1 MTEMRLLLE
10 KAVEITKK
18 PMAVI
23 MKSGGYIYPEDT
35 ALHISFQEAC
45 TNSGTNYRGWNIYA
59 SGSPEV
65 RFFVCL
71 ASDSYYESETTGLVI
86 LLFNSAVSG
95 EASPGAY
102 LRKAVDGNCDAAE
115 LSILEEKLK
124 DCFPAHM
131 LLIYD
136 YKDSIDEV
144 LEVMAN
150 TLNVKVSLI
159 NDNRIIILAYEED
172 IAEACS
178 AFVKN
183 VLSEL
188 LMECGVI
195 IGGRAEGAGDLHELY
210 ENCMEALCLKRI
222 YSLGDSVL
230 SYDAMYGYRIAN
242 NLEPK
247 LKEFIHHRVFTKE
260 FVDAYN
266 AELGTT
272 IEEFFRNNLN
282 LTDTAAKLYVHRNT
296 LLYRL
301 EKINK
306 YTGFDLKKFEDSWL
320 FKLAWMINKENSR

>member
-1 MTEMRLLLE
+1 MMEMKLLLE
-10 KAVEITKK
+10 KASGITKK
-18 PMAVI
+18 PMAVVT
-23 MKSGGYIYPEDT
+23 KNGSFIYPEDT
-35 ALHISFQEAC
+35 ALCISFEEAC
-45 TNSGTNYRGWNIYA
+45 LNSGTNYHGWNIYVC
-59 SGSPEV
+59 GSPEA
-65 RFFVCL
+65 RFFVGL
-71 ASDSYYESETTGLVI
+71 ASESYFESELTGLVT

-95 EASPGAY
+95 DTSHSAY
-102 LRKAVDGNCDAAE
+102 LRKAVDGDYDAAE
-115 LSILEEKLK
+115 LAILEENLQ
-124 DCFPAHM
+124 DCFPAHI

-150 TLNVKVSLI
+150 TLNVKVSFI
-159 NDNRIIILAYEED
+159 NDNRIIVLADEGD

-188 LMECGVI
+188 LIECGII
-195 IGGRAEGAGDLHELY
+195 IGGRAEAARDLHLLY
-210 ENCMEALCLKRI
+210 ENCMEALCLKRV
-222 YSLGDSVL
+222 YSLGDRVL

-242 NLEPK
+242 DLDPK
-247 LKEFIHHRVFTKE
+247 LKEFIHSRVFTKE
-260 FVDAYN
+260 FVAAYN
-266 AELGTT
+266 AEMGTT

>member
-1 MTEMRLLLE
+1 MMEMRLLLE
-10 KAVEITKK
+10 KASDITKK

-23 MKSGGYIYPEDT
+23 MKNDCFIYPED
-35 ALHISFQEAC
+35 AVLDIPFEEAC
-45 TNSGTNYRGWNIYA
+45 QNSGTNYNGWNIYTC
-59 SGSPEV
+59 GSSEV
-65 RFFVCL
+65 RFFACI
-71 ASDSYYESETTGLVI
+71 ASDRYFESELTGFVT
-86 LLFNSAVSG
+86 LLFNSAVSV
-95 EASPGAY
+95 EASQGAY
-102 LRKAVDGNCDAAE
+102 LRKAVEGDYDAAE
-115 LSILEEKLK
+115 LAILEENLK

-136 YKDSIDEV
+136 YKDTLDEV

-150 TLNVKVSLI
+150 SLNVKVSFI
-159 NDNRIIILAYEED
+159 NDNRIIVLADEGD
-172 IAEACS
+172 ITEASS

-188 LMECGVI
+188 LIECGII
-195 IGGRAEGAGDLHELY
+195 IGGRAEAARDLHVLY
-210 ENCMEALCLKRI
+210 DNCMEALCLKRV
-222 YSLGDSVL
+222 YGLGDRVL

-242 NLEPK
+242 DLDPK
-247 LKEFIHHRVFTKE
+247 LKEFIHNRVFTKE
-260 FVDAYN
+260 FVAAYN
-266 AELGTT
+266 TEMGTT

-320 FKLAWMINKENSR
+320 FKLAWMINKENTR

>member
-1 MTEMRLLLE
+1 MMEMKLLLE
-10 KAVEITKK
+10 RAADITKK
-18 PMAVI
+18 PIAVV
-23 MKSGGYIYPEDT
+23 MKSGSLVYPEDT
-35 ALHISFQEAC
+35 ALRISFEEAC
-45 TNSGTNYRGWNIYA
+45 INSGTNYRGWNIYVC
-59 SGSPEV
+59 GSPEV
-65 RFFVCL
+65 KFYACI
-71 ASDSYYESETTGLVI
+71 ASDRYFESEITGLVT
-86 LLFNSAVSG
+86 LLFNAAISG
-95 EASPGAY
+95 EASHGVY
-102 LRKAVDGNCDAAE
+102 LRKAADGDYDAGE
-115 LSILEEKLK
+115 LAILEENLK
-124 DCFPAHM
+124 DCFPSQM

-144 LEVMAN
+144 LEVMTN
-150 TLNVKVSLI
+150 TLNVKESFI
-159 NDNRIIILAYEED
+159 NDNRIIVLADEED
-172 IAEACS
+172 IDEACS

-188 LMECGVI
+188 LIECGII
-195 IGGRAEGAGDLHELY
+195 IGGRAEAARDLHLLY

-222 YSLGDSVL
+222 YSLGDRVL

-242 NLEPK
+242 DLDPK
-247 LKEFIHHRVFTKE
+247 LKEFIHSRVFTKE
-260 FVDAYN
+260 FVAAYN
-266 AELGTT
+266 AEMGTT